1 MSRNSCHF
9 RGCAN
14 QRADWCKRV
23 DWSEPWPRSATL
35 DSVGKMLVL
44 AAGGWKLFSSSQ
56 EGVFGGKTFDLME
69 PTYLQSPEKHCD
81 CVTCY
86 RPSSCLHVC
95 KIGSCLCG
103 VTCIFHCCPQS
114 AATYFCGNYNS
125 GLFRRPLLVKPQSR

>member
-14 QRADWCKRV
+14 LRADWCKRV

-56 EGVFGGKTFDLME
+56 EGVFGGKTLDLME
-69 PTYLQSPEKHCD
+69 PTYLQSPEKQCD
-81 CVTCY
+81 CATRY
-86 RPSSCLHVC
+86 RPSSSFDKELINVRVVC
-95 KIGSCLCG
+95 VVS
-103 VTCIFHCCPQS
+103 
-114 AATYFCGNYNS
+114 
-125 GLFRRPLLVKPQSR
+125 

>member
-14 QRADWCKRV
+14 LRADWCKRV

-56 EGVFGGKTFDLME
+56 EGVFDGKTLDVTRAHLPTE
-69 PTYLQSPEKHCD
+69 PD
-81 CVTCY
+81 AAV
-86 RPSSCLHVC
+86 
-95 KIGSCLCG
+95 CLCCAR
-103 VTCIFHCCPQS
+103 TDLQ
-114 AATYFCGNYNS
+114 
-125 GLFRRPLLVKPQSR
+125 VKVIIGKLIRVVCVVS